1 MAFFEDKNDVKEIE
15 EAPYKAPS
23 ISPFDFLNAIN
34 YSKEQLIVDDWSE
47 RQYQPYLI
55 NKGLSYGSDTI
66 VQANEVNSRPHID
79 KALQFSFLL
88 NSIPKKKR
96 FSKWHKKDADTESLT
111 LVKEYFGFSSEKAR
125 QALDIL
131 TEEQITMIK
140 EKLYKGGK

>member
-1 MAFFEDKNDVKEIE
+1 MT
-15 EAPYKAPS
+15 
-23 ISPFDFLNAIN
+23 PFDFINAIN
-34 YSKEQLIVDDWSE
+34 VTKENLFLDPQAEKDYKSF
-47 RQYQPYLI
+47 LI
-55 NKGLSYGSDTI
+55 NRGLSYFPDT
-66 VQANEVNSRPHID
+66 VMQANAMNLAFSCPPEW
-79 KALQFSFLL
+79 QFSFLL
-88 NSIPKKKR
+88 NSISKKKR